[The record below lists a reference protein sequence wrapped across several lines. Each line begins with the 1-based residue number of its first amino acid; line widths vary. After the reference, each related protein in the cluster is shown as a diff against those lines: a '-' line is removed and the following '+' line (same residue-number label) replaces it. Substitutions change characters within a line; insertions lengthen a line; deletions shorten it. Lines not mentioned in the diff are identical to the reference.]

1 MSELTKA
8 ANNLIKAWED
18 AELNITLLSFLV
30 LDYHISMQVNE
41 TRNEVLMH
49 IYGLTPDQLDD
60 CYADLEFAGYVIDKG
75 EFISITGKA
84 NQAFNR
90 RIKRMSQG
98 EKNSLEYDF
107 ERFWKLFPRKAG
119 KKKAL
124 FEWMRLR
131 PDKNAIEY
139 ILKSLRNQI
148 KWKKQEEAKFNFVP
162 EFQDAERWLRN
173 ARYDDEYTLDKPKIN
188 INTKPDRDER

>member
-75 EFISITGKA
+75 GFISITGKA

>member
-30 LDYHISMQVNE
+30 LDFHISMQVNE

-49 IYGLTPDQLDD
+49 TYGLTPDQLDE
-60 CYADLEFAGYVIDKG
+60 CYGDLEFAGYVIDKG

-90 RIKRMSQG
+90 KIKRMTQD
-98 EKNSLEYDF
+98 EKRLLEHNF
-107 ERFWKLFPRKAG
+107 NKFWKSFPRKAG

-131 PDKNAIEY
+131 PDNDTVEY
-139 ILKSLRNQI
+139 IINSLHNQI
-148 KWKKQEEAKFNFVP
+148 KWKKQEEAKFKFVP

-188 INTKPDRDER
+188 INNKPERDER